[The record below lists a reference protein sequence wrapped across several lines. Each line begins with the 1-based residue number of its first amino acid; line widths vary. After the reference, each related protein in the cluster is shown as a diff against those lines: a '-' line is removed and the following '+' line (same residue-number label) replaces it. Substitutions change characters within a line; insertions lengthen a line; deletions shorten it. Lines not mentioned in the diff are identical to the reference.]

1 MAFHSVRFHCNLLP
15 FSTVE
20 IMIGDPSAQAAGM
33 AGLKSQLKP
42 DANKGEAS
50 AGPNG
55 VNELNDQPNEMNEM
69 PKGN

>member
-1 MAFHSVRFHCNLLP
+1 
-15 FSTVE
+15 
-20 IMIGDPSAQAAGM
+20 MIGDPSAQAAGM

>member
-1 MAFHSVRFHCNLLP
+1 MP

-20 IMIGDPSAQAAGM
+20 IMIGEPTQAAGM

-42 DANKGEAS
+42 DASKGEAS